1 MSLFQYSN
9 MIGTGSLVNNLYKL
23 DINVSHI
30 YESLHA
36 SKCGSK
42 RKLTDENSSM
52 LWHKRLKDISK
63 QRI

>member
-1 MSLFQYSN
+1 
-9 MIGTGSLVNNLYKL
+9 MIGTNSSVDNLYKW

-36 SKCGSK
+36 SNCGTN

-52 LWHKRLKDISK
+52 LWHKCLGHISK
-63 QRI
+63 

>member
-1 MSLFQYSN
+1 
-9 MIGTGSLVNNLYKL
+9 MIGTNSSVDNLYKW

-52 LWHKRLKDISK
+52 LWHKRLRDISK